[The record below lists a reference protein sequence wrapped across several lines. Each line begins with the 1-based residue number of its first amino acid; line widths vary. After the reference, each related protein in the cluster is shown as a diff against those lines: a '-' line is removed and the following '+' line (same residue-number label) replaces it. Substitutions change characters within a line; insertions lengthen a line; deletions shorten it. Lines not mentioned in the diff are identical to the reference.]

1 MEQSNN
7 PDPYEPKGGKLS
19 QWGWFLG
26 LSLGGLLFVLIIAKL
41 LHLLMFSQ
49 IDTWFNHLKDQLNR
63 WFFYVRQLKEIIWF
77 FGCCQVWAKQL
88 KFFYT
93 NQPGPD
99 DQPEQ
104 LKLLSFGLL
113 AGND

>member
-49 IDTWFNHLKDQLNR
+49 IDT
-63 WFFYVRQLKEIIWF
+63 
-77 FGCCQVWAKQL
+77 
-88 KFFYT
+88 
-93 NQPGPD
+93 
-99 DQPEQ
+99 
-104 LKLLSFGLL
+104 
-113 AGND
+113 

>member
-1 MEQSNN
+1 MPSLTGQSQAKGFSKLGKPVNQRSPTRIQIMEQSNK

-49 IDTWFNHLKDQLNR
+49 IDT
-63 WFFYVRQLKEIIWF
+63 
-77 FGCCQVWAKQL
+77 
-88 KFFYT
+88 
-93 NQPGPD
+93 
-99 DQPEQ
+99 
-104 LKLLSFGLL
+104 
-113 AGND
+113 